1 MTATL
6 DADRPPFAPPP
17 AAPLRHRVAQI
28 GVVVALHLLGF
39 GTLFLAVL
47 PAHLSVGGKA
57 FGTGLGLLAYG
68 LGARH
73 AFDADHIAGIDAAI
87 RTLSARGR
95 DGSTVGTWFSLGHST
110 VVAAMAALVAGGV
123 RSAKVLVDDDS
134 EVHGTLGEI
143 GATASGVFLLVLAV
157 LNLVLLW
164 RLCRGGDERSPQGF
178 ALPLVAPL
186 LKAVS
191 RPWHIYPVGVLMGLG
206 FDTATEVALLVMAA
220 DGSGSG
226 LPWWA
231 VMVLPTLFAAGMS
244 LGDTG
249 MGMVASRAYRWGQ
262 ERDRR
267 RFVLVVTALAA
278 VSSLVIGLY
287 QLASTYGESLGI
299 GDALEAVDMEWVG
312 VGLAAVLAALFVGAY
327 VVNAVRPRGND
338 EPRGINGTHTALPV
352 GPSAR

>member
-1 MTATL
+1 MRVTATL
-6 DADRPPFAPPP
+6 DADGPPFATPP
-17 AAPLRHRVAQI
+17 AAAPRHRAAQV
-28 GVVVALHLLGF
+28 GVVVALHVLGF

-57 FGTGLGLLAYG
+57 FGAGLGLLAYG

-87 RTLSARGR
+87 RTLAAGGR

-110 VVAAMAALVAGGV
+110 VVAAMAALVAAGV
-123 RSAKVLVDDDS
+123 RSARVLVDDDS
-134 EVHGTLGEI
+134 DVHGVLGEI

-157 LNLVLLW
+157 LNFALLW
-164 RLCRGGDERSPQGF
+164 RLRRGGDDRSPQGV

-186 LKAVS
+186 VRAVS
-191 RPWHIYPVGVLMGLG
+191 RPWQIFPVGVLMGLG

-220 DGSGSG
+220 DGSGAG

-249 MGMVASRAYRWGQ
+249 MGIVASRAYRWGQ
-262 ERDRR
+262 AADRR
-267 RFVLVVTALAA
+267 RFVVLVTALAA
-278 VSSLVIGLY
+278 VSSLVVGLY
-287 QLASTYGESLGI
+287 QLASAYGERLGMS
-299 GDALEAVDMEWVG
+299 DALEAIDMEWVG
-312 VGLAAVLAALFVGAY
+312 IGLAAVLGALFVGARL
-327 VVNAVRPRGND
+327 VEILGRRRTRAD
-338 EPRGINGTHTALPV
+338 
-352 GPSAR
+352 